1 VDKVVGALLLQR
13 AAGQAPRPAVLSMSG
28 RGGFEIVQ
36 KAARAG
42 VPVVACVSA
51 PTTLA
56 VAVAEAAGVTL
67 CAFVRGGRMNVYAH
81 AGRLS
86 GLGPP
91 PG

>member
-1 VDKVVGALLLQR
+1 
-13 AAGQAPRPAVLSMSG
+13 
-28 RGGFEIVQ
+28 
-36 KAARAG
+36 

-81 AGRLS
+81 ATRLT
-86 GLGPP
+86 GLEAEPQ
-91 PG
+91 

>member
-1 VDKVVGALLLQR
+1 MVGGALRLAR
-13 AAGQAPRPAVLSMSG
+13 AGGARPAPAVLAMSG

-56 VAVAEAAGVTL
+56 VAVAQAAGVTL
-67 CAFVRGGRMNVYAH
+67 CGFVRGGRMNVYAH
-81 AGRLS
+81 PERLL
-86 GLGPP
+86 GLGAPP
-91 PG
+91 A